1 MQFKGIKNDFKKR
14 VKYTRLNLSVH
25 YYKYATSVFPKID
38 SYKKKWIWK
47 HSSCKG
53 SMKNICLTSGLER
66 SSTVTKFRVSRHV
79 FKKKCGE
86 CYFPGIRK
94 ASW

>member
-38 SYKKKWIWK
+38 SYKKKNEFENTQAVK
-47 HSSCKG
+47 
-53 SMKNICLTSGLER
+53 E
-66 SSTVTKFRVSRHV
+66 V
-79 FKKKCGE
+79 
-86 CYFPGIRK
+86 
-94 ASW
+94 